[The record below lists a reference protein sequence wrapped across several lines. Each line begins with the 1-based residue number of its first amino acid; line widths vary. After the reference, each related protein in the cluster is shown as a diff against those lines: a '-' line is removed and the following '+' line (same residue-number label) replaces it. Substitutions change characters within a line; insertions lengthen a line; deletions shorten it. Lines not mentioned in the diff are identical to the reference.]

1 MAAVDLVERCL
12 EALKVKGFD
21 KAQVRLITAERHELQ
36 AEFNKPSLLRTVH
49 NNSLALAGI
58 VDGKR
63 GNVTLN
69 KQDDDAVEQAI
80 DTLWGIAQGS
90 IADEAN
96 DISESQPPQRFKE
109 GPEVPDYEAMYAR
122 LDELLQYTASTYP
135 TITIG
140 SAVVDHGKYEDILAN
155 SNGVH
160 FSTTRG
166 RYGAQLMFTARD
178 EGGVSSFNSTGVAL
192 NDMNTPIAE
201 IATTD
206 TLLRQI
212 TEQTITKKVPA
223 KFVGDLIITPDCLG
237 SFLSFLT
244 GSIAAMP
251 MIAGTSLYKNKLG
264 EQVAAEMFSMH
275 SRPLDLMGGYFVT
288 DDGYPTENSTI
299 IENGKLRT
307 YLLNLYGA
315 RKTGLDR
322 ARTGGGCYVVDPG
335 EQTLESL
342 IGDVKRGILIT
353 RFSGG
358 RPNDRGDFSGVAKNS
373 YYLEDGR
380 VLYPVSETMIS
391 GNMAE
396 LLLNIAGVSR
406 ERADFGIGIYPW
418 VRTRGVGIS

>member
-1 MAAVDLVERCL
+1 MAAIELVERCL
-12 EALKVKGFD
+12 EALKQKGFD
-21 KAQVRLITAERHELQ
+21 KTQVRLITAERHELQ

-49 NNSLALAGI
+49 DNSLALAGI

-63 GNVTLN
+63 GSVTLN
-69 KQDDDAVEQAI
+69 KQDDRAVEQAI
-80 DTLWGIAQGS
+80 DTLWNIAQGS

-96 DISESQPPQRFKE
+96 DISESQPPQQFKE
-109 GPEVPDYEAMYAR
+109 GPEAPDYEVMYAR
-122 LDELLQYTASTYP
+122 LDELLQYTSSTYP
-135 TITIG
+135 TITMG
-140 SAVVDHGKYEDILAN
+140 SALVDHGKYVDVLAN
-155 SNGVH
+155 SNGVQ

-178 EGGVSSFNSTGVAL
+178 EGTVSSFNFTGFAL
-192 NDMNTPIAE
+192 NDMETPIAE

-212 TEQTITKKVPA
+212 TEQIHTKKVPD
-223 KFVGDLIITPDCLG
+223 KFVGDLVITPDCLG

-244 GSIAAMP
+244 GNISGLP

-275 SRPLDLMGGYFVT
+275 SRPLDLAGGYFVT
-288 DDGYPTENSTI
+288 DDGYTTENTTI

-335 EQTLESL
+335 EQSLESM

-373 YYLEDGR
+373 YYIENGKPQ
-380 VLYPVSETMIS
+380 YPVSETMIS
-391 GNMAE
+391 GNMAD
-396 LLLNIAGVSR
+396 LLKNIVGVSV

-418 VRTRGVGIS
+418 VRTTGVGIS